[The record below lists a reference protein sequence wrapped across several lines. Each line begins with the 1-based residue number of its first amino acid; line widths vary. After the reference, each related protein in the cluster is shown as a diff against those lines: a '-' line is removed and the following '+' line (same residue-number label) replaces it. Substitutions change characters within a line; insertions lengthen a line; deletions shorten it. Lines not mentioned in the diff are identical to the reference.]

1 VENRKIKLQDMKKI
15 LFFAMCLLVLAS
27 CKNNG
32 NTQQTADLNQR
43 IDSLNRV
50 NVQKDNEISDMLET
64 LNTIEEGFRAINE
77 AQGRVT
83 VERRGEGADAAQ
95 RIRENMQFINET
107 MSQNKELINKLRLR
121 LRDSNT
127 ASDQLRKTLENLT
140 AQLEAK
146 ESELAVL
153 REELEAKDI
162 HIAELDEQVTQ
173 LNEDVTQLKDDKV
186 KKEETISQQDKELN
200 TAWYVFGTKRELKEQ
215 KILQSGEVLQG
226 NFNKDYFTKID
237 IRVDKEIRLMSRDAK
252 LLTNHPASSYTLE
265 RDANKQYV
273 LRITN
278 PQQFWS
284 ISKYLVVQVN

>member
-1 VENRKIKLQDMKKI
+1 MRKF
-15 LFFAMCLLVLAS
+15 LFFALALLALAS
-27 CKNNG
+27 CKDKT
-32 NTQQTADLNQR
+32 NTRETADLNQR

-50 NVQKDNEISDMLET
+50 NVQKDNEINDMLET
-64 LNTIEEGFRAINE
+64 LNTIEDGFRAINE

-107 MSQNKELINKLRLR
+107 MNQNKDLINKLRLR

-127 ASDQLRKTLENLT
+127 ASEQLRKTLENLT

-153 REELEAKDI
+153 RQELEAKDI
-162 HIAELDEQVTQ
+162 HIAELDEQVSQ
-173 LNEDVTQLKDDKV
+173 LNEDVTTLKDDKAR
-186 KKEETISQQDKELN
+186 KEETISQQDKELN

-215 KILQSGEVLQG
+215 NILKSGEVLQG
-226 NFNKDYFTKID
+226 NFNKNYFTKID
-237 IRVDKEIRLMSRDAK
+237 IRVDKEIKLMSRDAK
-252 LLTNHPASSYTLE
+252 LLTNHPAGSYTLE

-284 ISKYLVVQVN
+284 TSKYLVVQVK

>member
-1 VENRKIKLQDMKKI
+1 MRKF
-15 LFFAMCLLVLAS
+15 LFFALALLALAS
-27 CKNNG
+27 CKDKT
-32 NTQQTADLNQR
+32 NTRETADLNQR

-50 NVQKDNEISDMLET
+50 NVQKDNEINDMLET
-64 LNTIEEGFRAINE
+64 LNTIEDGFRAINE

-83 VERRGEGADAAQ
+83 MERRGEGADAAQ

-107 MSQNKELINKLRLR
+107 MTQNKDLINKLRLR

-127 ASDQLRKTLENLT
+127 ASEQLRKTLENLT

-153 REELEAKDI
+153 RQELEAKDI
-162 HIAELDEQVTQ
+162 HIAELDEQVSQ
-173 LNEDVTQLKDDKV
+173 LNEDVTSLKDDKAR
-186 KKEETISQQDKELN
+186 KEETISQQDKELN

-215 KILQSGEVLQG
+215 NILKSGEVLQG
-226 NFNKDYFTKID
+226 NFNKNYFTKID
-237 IRVDKEIRLMSRDAK
+237 IRVDKEIKLMSRDAK
-252 LLTNHPASSYTLE
+252 LLTNHPAGSYTLE

-284 ISKYLVVQVN
+284 TSKYLVVQVK

>member
-1 VENRKIKLQDMKKI
+1 M
-15 LFFAMCLLVLAS
+15 ALLALAS
-27 CKNNG
+27 CKDKT
-32 NTQQTADLNQR
+32 NTRETADLNQR

-50 NVQKDNEISDMLET
+50 NVQKDNEINDMLET
-64 LNTIEEGFRAINE
+64 LNTIEDGFRAINE

-107 MSQNKELINKLRLR
+107 MTQNKDLINKLRLR

-127 ASDQLRKTLENLT
+127 ASEQLRKTLENLT

-153 REELEAKDI
+153 RQELEAKDI
-162 HIAELDEQVTQ
+162 HIAELDEQVSQ
-173 LNEDVTQLKDDKV
+173 LNEDVTTLKDDKAR
-186 KKEETISQQDKELN
+186 KEETISQQDKELN

-215 KILQSGEVLQG
+215 NILKSGEVLQG
-226 NFNKDYFTKID
+226 NFNKNYFTKID
-237 IRVDKEIRLMSRDAK
+237 IRVDKEIKLMSRDAK
-252 LLTNHPASSYTLE
+252 LLTNHPAGSYTLE

-284 ISKYLVVQVN
+284 TSKYLVVQVK

>member
-1 VENRKIKLQDMKKI
+1 MKRY
-15 LFFAMCLLVLAS
+15 LFFALTLLALVA
-27 CKNNG
+27 CKNKS
-32 NTQQTADLNQR
+32 NTREAADLNQR

-50 NVQKDNEISDMLET
+50 NVQKDNEINDMLET
-64 LNTIEEGFRAINE
+64 LNTIEDGFRAINE

-107 MSQNKELINKLRLR
+107 MTQNKELINKLRLR

-127 ASDQLRKTLENLT
+127 ASEQLRKTLENLT
-140 AQLEAK
+140 AQLETK

-153 REELEAKDI
+153 RQELEAKDI
-162 HIAELDEQVTQ
+162 HIAELDEQVSQ
-173 LNEDVTQLKDDKV
+173 LNEDVTSLKDDKAR
-186 KKEETISQQDKELN
+186 KEETISQQDKELN

-215 KILQSGEVLQG
+215 NILRSGEVLQG
-226 NFNKDYFTKID
+226 NFNKNYFTKID

-252 LLTNHPASSYTLE
+252 LLTNHPTGSYTLE

-284 ISKYLVVQVN
+284 TSKYLVVQVK

>member
-1 VENRKIKLQDMKKI
+1 MRKF
-15 LFFAMCLLVLAS
+15 LFFALALLTLAS
-27 CKNNG
+27 CKDKA
-32 NTQQTADLNQR
+32 NTRETADLNQR

-50 NVQKDNEISDMLET
+50 NVQKDNEINDMLET
-64 LNTIEEGFRAINE
+64 LNTIEDGFRAINE

-107 MSQNKELINKLRLR
+107 MTQNKDLINKLRLR

-127 ASDQLRKTLENLT
+127 ASEQLRKTLENLT

-153 REELEAKDI
+153 RQELEAKDI
-162 HIAELDEQVTQ
+162 HIAELDEQVSQ
-173 LNEDVTQLKDDKV
+173 LNEDVTSLKDDKAR
-186 KKEETISQQDKELN
+186 KEETISQQDKELN

-215 KILQSGEVLQG
+215 NILKSGEVLQG
-226 NFNKDYFTKID
+226 NFNKNYFTKID
-237 IRVDKEIRLMSRDAK
+237 IRVDKEIKLMSRDAK
-252 LLTNHPASSYTLE
+252 LLTNHPAGSYTLD

-284 ISKYLVVQVN
+284 TSKYLVVQVK

>member
-1 VENRKIKLQDMKKI
+1 MRKF
-15 LFFAMCLLVLAS
+15 LFFALALLALAS
-27 CKNNG
+27 CKDMT
-32 NTQQTADLNQR
+32 NTRETADLNQR

-50 NVQKDNEISDMLET
+50 NVQKDNEINDMLET
-64 LNTIEEGFRAINE
+64 LNTIEDGFRAINE

-107 MSQNKELINKLRLR
+107 MTQNKDLINKLRLR

-127 ASDQLRKTLENLT
+127 ASEQLRKTLENLT
-140 AQLEAK
+140 AQLETK

-153 REELEAKDI
+153 RQELEAKDI
-162 HIAELDEQVTQ
+162 HIAELDEQVSQ
-173 LNEDVTQLKDDKV
+173 LNEDVTTLKDDKAR
-186 KKEETISQQDKELN
+186 KEETISQQDKELN

-215 KILQSGEVLQG
+215 NILKSGEVLQG
-226 NFNKDYFTKID
+226 NFNKNYFTKID
-237 IRVDKEIRLMSRDAK
+237 IRVDKEIKLMSRDAK
-252 LLTNHPASSYTLE
+252 LLTNHPAGSYTLE

-284 ISKYLVVQVN
+284 TSKYLVVQVK